1 MTISG
6 AARVAGVIGDPIA
19 HSRSPALHRHWID
32 RYGIDGAYVPLAV
45 APERLADAMA
55 GLAALGFRGINV
67 TVPHKEAALALVDEP
82 DALAR
87 RIGAVNTITIDGAG
101 RSRGTNTD
109 AFGFLENVKAG
120 VDGWSARQGPAAI
133 IGAGGAARAIAFAL
147 VDAGSPSIRLV
158 NRSPSRAEALA
169 DALGPVASIVAWEAR
184 ADSLDGA
191 ALVVNATT
199 LGMTG
204 QPPLDLTLDAAP
216 DDAVVTDIVYTP
228 LRTPF
233 LCAAQ
238 RRGLRT
244 VDGLGM
250 LLHQARPGFAA
261 WFGVEP
267 TVDDTLRAAVLA
279 TLPAE
284 GG

>member
-19 HSRSPALHRHWID
+19 HSRSPILHGHWLD
-32 RYGIDGAYVPLAV
+32 RYGIDGAYVPMAV
-45 APERLADAMA
+45 RADRLAAAIA
-55 GLAALGFRGINV
+55 GLSALGFRGINV
-67 TVPHKEAALALVDEP
+67 TVPHKEAALGLVDEP

-87 RIGAVNTITIDGAG
+87 RIGAVNTITIDETG
-101 RSRGTNTD
+101 RSHGTNTD
-109 AFGFLENVKAG
+109 VFGFLENIRAG

-147 VDAGSPSIRLV
+147 ADAGCPAIRLV
-158 NRSPSRAEALA
+158 NRSQARAEALA
-169 DALGPVASIVAWEAR
+169 DVVGPTASTVAWEDR
-184 ADSLDGA
+184 TESLEGA
-191 ALVVNATT
+191 ALIVNATT
-199 LGMTG
+199 LGMAG
-204 QPPLDLTLDAAP
+204 QPPLDLPLDAAP

-228 LRTPF
+228 LKTP
-233 LCAAQ
+233 LLSTARQ
-238 RRGLRT
+238 RGLKT

-267 TVDDTLRAAVLA
+267 TVDETLRAAVLA
-279 TLPAE
+279 TLPA

>member
-19 HSRSPALHRHWID
+19 HSRSPILHGHWLN
-32 RYGIDGAYVPLAV
+32 RYGIDGAYVPMAV
-45 APERLADAMA
+45 APEYLADAIA

-82 DALAR
+82 DALAQ
-87 RIGAVNTITIDGAG
+87 RIGAVNTITIDETG

-109 AFGFLENVKAG
+109 VFGFLENMRAG

-147 VDAGSPSIRLV
+147 ADAGCPAIRLV
-158 NRSPSRAEALA
+158 NRSQARAEALA
-169 DALGPVASIVAWEAR
+169 GVLGPTASIVAWADR
-184 ADSLDGA
+184 AESLDGA
-191 ALVVNATT
+191 ALIVNATT
-199 LGMTG
+199 LGMAG
-204 QPPLDLTLDAAP
+204 QPPLDLPLDAAP

-228 LRTPF
+228 LQTPLLRT
-233 LCAAQ
+233 AQ
-238 RRGLRT
+238 QRGLKT

-279 TLPAE
+279 TLAT